1 MARLVESV
9 VADYKKSV
17 QWEKVIT
24 KTLDGAKR
32 FMELSDRLG
41 RPAPIPSIFI
51 NGELK
56 FMSTPASGELK
67 NVLDR
72 LISEQDGDS

>member
-9 VADYKKSV
+9 VADYTGYV

-24 KTLDGAKR
+24 NNLNGARR
-32 FMELSDRLG
+32 FMALSDKLG

-51 NGELK
+51 NGELT

-67 NVLDR
+67 DVLDR
-72 LISEQDGDS
+72 LISELDGGS